1 LSEVNDPGAGRAD
14 YIVAMVTH
22 LEPMTLTPSMEV
34 DVYKNILIPT
44 DGTEFCEKAV
54 RHGVALAKLAGARV
68 TGVTVTVPFRR
79 FVGMTAPPDILEK
92 IVESRSEAVE
102 KILGSV
108 EAIARASGV
117 PCETVEIDD
126 EHPYQGIISTAESKG
141 CDLIV
146 MASHGRRGI
155 SGVLI
160 GSETQKVITHT
171 TIPVLVCR

>member
-1 LSEVNDPGAGRAD
+1 
-14 YIVAMVTH
+14 
-22 LEPMTLTPSMEV
+22 
-34 DVYKNILIPT
+34 
-44 DGTEFCEKAV
+44 
-54 RHGVALAKLAGARV
+54 
-68 TGVTVTVPFRR
+68 VTVTVPFRR

-155 SGVLI
+155 SAVLI